1 VNALILRPLGI
12 LARLVGFS
20 DVVLIGPNVVL
31 VEPQSVSAARTASS
45 PAASSSRT
53 AAESLPVAVTATW
66 IVARSG
72 SAVASPL
79 AVTSMFLSSVDLSP
93 VSTPAVPVDP
103 TSPEQPASATSSA
116 TPTAVASFLF
126 IPDLSSG
133 TTNKSPKGQRIV
145 CAIGRGS

>member
-31 VEPQSVSAARTASS
+31 VEPPVGVSAARTASS

-103 TSPEQPASATSSA
+103 TSPDSPRERDEQRDAH
-116 TPTAVASFLF
+116 
-126 IPDLSSG
+126 
-133 TTNKSPKGQRIV
+133 
-145 CAIGRGS
+145 GSCQFPVHTRPLVGNHQ